1 MEIKKADLEA
11 MSREIDHLADIMDVT
26 ELSREAMKYITAMSV
41 WLQNHMEKLDND
53 RDKDLIAIGS
63 IDVVNKLREAITIV
77 NDVSTSIKT
86 NFIILDL
93 LKKGEIKNENNN

>member
-11 MSREIDHLADIMDVT
+11 LGREIDHLADIMDVT
-26 ELSREAMKYITAMSV
+26 ELSNEAMKYISAISV
-41 WLQNHMEKLDND
+41 WLRNNLEKLDND
-53 RDKDLIAIGS
+53 RDKTLIAIGS
-63 IDVVNKLREAITIV
+63 IDVVDKLREATTIV

-93 LKKGEIKNENNN
+93 LKKGETNESNN